1 MPEFVNIAPD
11 IYRLRVPFSGTWTGV
26 VLVRGTQNILI
37 DSAASASDVDRY
49 IVPALKKLGMSLPD
63 IRYLACTHCHGDHV
77 GGHARI
83 RELCPS
89 ILTACYFA
97 SQDKLADPLKYSRL
111 IRAAF
116 PSHSPEAP
124 ASLRGVAADT
134 LLEEGGVLAGY
145 LRLVATPG
153 HDTDTVCWLDE
164 RSGTL
169 ITGDSLQLNGT
180 VTQGIAL
187 VMDLPGYLATLKKLK
202 QLPISRIVAGHDY
215 LPLGSLAEGFGAATA
230 YIDACASCMDEYE
243 AFLRNAWN
251 MGEHEPAS
259 LARGLIAKVGGVMP
273 DFLFLPLYTVTQL
286 LKSMHIKGEFK

>member
-1 MPEFVNIAPD
+1 MPEFVNLAPD

-26 VLVRGTQNILI
+26 VLVRGTQNVLI
-37 DSAASASDVDRY
+37 DSAASASDVDNY
-49 IVPALKKLGMSLPD
+49 IVPALKKLGMSLSD
-63 IRYLACTHCHGDHV
+63 IHYLACTHCHGDHV

-89 ILTACYFA
+89 ILMVCSTA

-111 IRAAF
+111 IRATF
-116 PSHSPEAP
+116 PAYSPEAP
-124 ASLRGVAADT
+124 ASLRGVTADA
-134 LLEEGGVLAGY
+134 LLDEGGTLAGY
-145 LRLVATPG
+145 LRLVTTPG

-202 QLPISRIVAGHDY
+202 QLPIRRIVAGHDY
-215 LPLGSLAEGFGAATA
+215 LPLGSLAEGPDAVVA
-230 YIDACASCMDEYE
+230 YIDTCASCMDEYA
-243 AFLRNAWN
+243 AFLREAWDS
-251 MGEHEPAS
+251 GEHDPAG

-273 DFLFLPLYTVTQL
+273 DFLFLPLYTVTQFL
-286 LKSMHIKGEFK
+286 ENMHVKGEFK

>member
-49 IVPALKKLGMSLPD
+49 IVPALKKLGMSLSD
-63 IRYLACTHCHGDHV
+63 IHYVACTHCHGDHV

-89 ILTACYFA
+89 ILMACYTA
-97 SQDKLADPLKYSRL
+97 SQGRLADPLKYSRH
-111 IRAAF
+111 IRATF
-116 PSHSPEAP
+116 PAHSPQAP
-124 ASLRGVAADT
+124 ASLRGVAADV
-134 LLEEGGVLAGY
+134 LLDEGETLAGN
-145 LRLVATPG
+145 LRLVTTPG
-153 HDTDTVCWLDE
+153 HDTDSVCWLDE

-187 VMDLPGYLATLKKLK
+187 IMDLPGYLATLKKLNK
-202 QLPISRIVAGHDY
+202 LTVRRIVAGHDY
-215 LPLGSLAEGFGAATA
+215 LPLGSLAEGTDAVAAYLA
-230 YIDACASCMDEYE
+230 ACLSCMDEYA
-243 AFLRNAWN
+243 AFLRNAWDL
-251 MGEHEPAS
+251 GEHDSAK
-259 LARGLIAKVGGVMP
+259 LARGLITKVRGVMP
-273 DFLFLPLYTVTQL
+273 DFLFLPLYTVTQFL
-286 LKSMHIKGEFK
+286 ESMHVKGE